1 MQCPVLARHQP
12 PRSFLLSSRYFC
24 SLWVV
29 PLMESLFFCIRTGAG
44 MAAPNQ
50 AVELTAGSHS
60 RAAAAH
66 RQRTLAVSV
75 KVCSQGS

>member
-1 MQCPVLARHQP
+1 
-12 PRSFLLSSRYFC
+12 
-24 SLWVV
+24 
-29 PLMESLFFCIRTGAG
+29 MESLFFCIRTGAG